1 MIDNKNNDVWYDAFY
16 GEGVYFKNF
25 PLCRR
30 KYWSEIVKEKDFFKF
45 DKKIDIICTN
55 PPYSI
60 IDKVLEKSIK
70 LQPRIISYLIGCNNL
85 TARRIEIMNKEGYGL
100 TKLHMC
106 KVFKWY
112 GMSYIVVFE
121 KNKENVITFDRT
133 VWR

>member
-1 MIDNKNNDVWYDAFY
+1 M
-16 GEGVYFKNF
+16 
-25 PLCRR
+25 CRR